1 MVQTESLF
9 HLTSNFFQRSS
20 KNPFSE
26 NLQNATLR
34 DGQLQFFSKYHAV
47 FCSPLMQISAQI
59 ILQVVNFIILIL
71 KIPLKKTIFS
81 PFWKTSSKFAKK
93 IEFPKIDEIC
103 QKMCEICLLKYVCG
117 IDLFFNH
124 LYHFECNRF

>member
-20 KNPFSE
+20 KNPLSE

-47 FCSPLMQISAQI
+47 FCSPLMQNSAQI

-71 KIPLKKTIFS
+71 KIPLKKTFFS
-81 PFWKTSSKFAKK
+81 PFLKTSAKFVQKFD
-93 IEFPKIDEIC
+93 FPKIDEIC
-103 QKMCEICLLKYVCG
+103 QKMCEICLLKCVYD
-117 IDLFFNH
+117 IALFLNP

>member
-1 MVQTESLF
+1 LVQTESLF

-20 KNPFSE
+20 KNPLSE

-34 DGQLQFFSKYHAV
+34 DGQLQNFSKYHAV

-71 KIPLKKTIFS
+71 KIPLKKQFS
-81 PFWKTSSKFAKK
+81 PLSGKHPLNLLKKSSFPKSTKFAKK
-93 IEFPKIDEIC
+93 CVKFA
-103 QKMCEICLLKYVCG
+103 
-117 IDLFFNH
+117 F
-124 LYHFECNRF
+124 